1 MGQLISFTR
10 FKLTLLKLAL
20 LFVCSTLSYA
30 EQSNSRVRMSPEIL
44 HTIISSYA
52 ENVTVNNNLISFEY
66 QKVPIY
72 CIWDAKADRM
82 RMISPIADLSDL
94 TSELLELALKAN
106 YHTVLD
112 ARYAIGDGV
121 LYSAFI
127 HPLSPITQEEV
138 ESAIRQ
144 VATAALTFGSSFTS
158 GELVF
163 PGNSSDQVQKGK
175 SPSL

>member
-1 MGQLISFTR
+1 MYQIARFIKNSLLQLVILIIF
-10 FKLTLLKLAL
+10 
-20 LFVCSTLSYA
+20 STYAYA
-30 EQSNSRVRMSPEIL
+30 ESGVPTNRMSPEEL
-44 HTIISSYA
+44 NTVISNYA
-52 ENVTVNNNLISFEY
+52 ENAKVNNNLISFEY

-72 CIWDAKADRM
+72 CIWDANADRM
-82 RMISPIADLSDL
+82 RMISPIAKLADLD
-94 TSELLELALKAN
+94 SELLELALKAN

-127 HPLSPITQEEV
+127 HPLSPITRDEV

-144 VATAALTFGSSFTS
+144 VSTAALTFGSSFTS

-163 PGNSSDQVQKGK
+163 PGEAGDQAKKGK

>member
-1 MGQLISFTR
+1 MYQSFR
-10 FKLTLLKLAL
+10 RANSLVIKVFV
-20 LFVCSTLSYA
+20 LFVFSFCCYA
-30 EQSNSRVRMSPEIL
+30 EAAHKMSPEAL
-44 HTIISSYA
+44 NSVISNYA
-52 ENVTVNNNLISFEY
+52 DKTKVSKNLISFEY
-66 QKVPIY
+66 QNVPIY
-72 CIWDAKADRM
+72 CIWDANADRM
-82 RMISPIADLSDL
+82 RMVSPIAKLSDL
-94 TSELLELALKAN
+94 SNELLELALKAN

-127 HPLSPITQEEV
+127 HPLSPITQDEV

-144 VATAALTFGSSFTS
+144 VSTAALTFGSSFTS

-163 PGNSSDQVQKGK
+163 PGEDDEQANKGK